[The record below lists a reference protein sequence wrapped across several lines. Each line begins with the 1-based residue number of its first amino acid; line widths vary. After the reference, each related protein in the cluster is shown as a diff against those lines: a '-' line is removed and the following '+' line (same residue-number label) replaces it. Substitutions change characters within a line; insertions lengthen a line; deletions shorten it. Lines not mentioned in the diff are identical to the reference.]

1 VFSLSGTNLQRL
13 PVLPRRS
20 QHLLHIL
27 RKPQL
32 PQRFVDMLGGN
43 RLLSFFLGDFV
54 CFRGDEG
61 DELDA
66 AVDEEVARIFAES

>member
-1 VFSLSGTNLQRL
+1 
-13 PVLPRRS
+13 
-20 QHLLHIL
+20 
-27 RKPQL
+27 
-32 PQRFVDMLGGN
+32 MLGGN